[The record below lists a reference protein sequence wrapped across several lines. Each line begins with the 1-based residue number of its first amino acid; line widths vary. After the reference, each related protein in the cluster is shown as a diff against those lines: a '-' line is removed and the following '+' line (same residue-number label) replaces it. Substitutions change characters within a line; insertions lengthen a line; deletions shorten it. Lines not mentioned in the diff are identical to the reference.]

1 MRKGERERE
10 RGRKREREG
19 EREREREGEREGERE
34 RDRERGRERDMKE
47 RERVQISEWARPRRE
62 MRWPLKKWSLL
73 SPRTNVP
80 GDYERLYSGNGTIL
94 YAVCNLHLYSTIRG
108 VSLD

>member
-1 MRKGERERE
+1 MKEGRERE
-10 RGRKREREG
+10 RGEREG
-19 EREREREGEREGERE
+19 EGGRERERERE
-34 RDRERGRERDMKE
+34 RERDMKE

-94 YAVCNLHLYSTIRG
+94 YAVCNLHLYRAPE
-108 VSLD
+108 